1 MYEWIIP
8 TRCRDLS
15 LKQFYLEDISTFFE
29 ILTTVLIS
37 VQVYLRN
44 SIFLCFAHHIF
55 IKKKAV
61 SAFQRDR
68 SFISTIISPGFR
80 LPASTQLGELL
91 RLQFLFVFRR
101 LQSLQLLLPTHP
113 CLPLSL
119 PTSLG
124 RPFHGLPPLPF
135 RFLTS
140 AVSAFFRPLQ
150 FWILTTQPLL
160 VLSFST
166 RFRLA
171 AAFPVPD
178 SALASSVSPFSPA

>member
-1 MYEWIIP
+1 MI
-8 TRCRDLS
+8 CLS
-15 LKQFYLEDISTFFE
+15 YAFT
-29 ILTTVLIS
+29 
-37 VQVYLRN
+37 
-44 SIFLCFAHHIF
+44 A
-55 IKKKAV
+55 KKWPQP
-61 SAFQRDR
+61 FGWDH
-68 SFISTIISPGFR
+68 SFISTIISPCFR
-80 LPASTQLGELL
+80 LSASTQLRELL

-124 RPFHGLPPLPF
+124 RPVSGLSPLPF

-160 VLSFST
+160 VLSFSS

-171 AAFPVPD
+171 AASPVPD

>member
-1 MYEWIIP
+1 M
-8 TRCRDLS
+8 DDGFLS
-15 LKQFYLEDISTFFE
+15 VERSKPEPDPC
-29 ILTTVLIS
+29 
-37 VQVYLRN
+37 RN
-44 SIFLCFAHHIF
+44 SSQEFYFPLVCTPYIFNA
-55 IKKKAV
+55 KKWPRLF
-61 SAFQRDR
+61 SRDH
-68 SFISTIISPGFR
+68 SFISTILSFRFR
-80 LPASTQLGELL
+80 LSASTQLGELL

-124 RPFHGLPPLPF
+124 RPFHGFSPLPF

-160 VLSFST
+160 FLSFSS
-166 RFRLA
+166 RLSLA
-171 AAFPVPD
+171 AASPVPD